1 MVILMIIKIQKMMQG
16 NMKELIAYFFTC
28 FVLSASALEPME
40 DKIMGDYSAQ
50 GGVYLSGDVT
60 INEIGGPLNEVGDGN
75 PSDWVNETC
84 STSLEV
90 ECGARL
96 AFRTGSNQGWLIL
109 DNIRGGFSFEGLT
122 LQTRLI
128 NSGFDN
134 GNPADSDGEVFDQD
148 VLEIG
153 LPNTVKYDNV
163 TFALATSNQARI
175 TDSGAVQ
182 TNIFDVRINGDVT
195 MQGNLLIFP
204 TGNP

>member
-1 MVILMIIKIQKMMQG
+1 MIMKIIIYNLTQ
-16 NMKELIAYFFTC
+16 AYLKTIIGIFFSC
-28 FVLSASALEPME
+28 LAMSVNALEPME
-40 DKIMGDYSAQ
+40 DQMMGDYIAQ

-60 INEIGGPLNEVGDGN
+60 INELGGPLNKINDGN
-75 PSDWVNETC
+75 PADWDNGTC
-84 STSLEV
+84 DTSLDT

-96 AFRTGSNQGWLIL
+96 AFRTGTNQGWLIL

-122 LQTRLI
+122 LQTRHI
-128 NSGFDN
+128 DSGFDN
-134 GNPADSDGEVFDQD
+134 GNPADSDGETFDQD

-163 TFALATSNQARI
+163 TFALATSNQARV

-182 TNIFDVRINGDVT
+182 TGIFDVRVNGDVT

>member
-1 MVILMIIKIQKMMQG
+1 MNIFVR
-16 NMKELIAYFFTC
+16 FFLTC
-28 FVLSASALEPME
+28 FILSSNALEPME
-40 DKIMGDYSAQ
+40 DNMMGEYSAQ

-60 INEIGGPLNEVGDGN
+60 VNKIGGPLNESGEGN
-75 PSDWVNETC
+75 PSGWVNDSC
-84 STSLEV
+84 DTSLEI

-96 AFRTGSNQGWLIL
+96 AFRTGTNQGWLIL

-122 LQTRLI
+122 LQTRHI
-128 NSGFDN
+128 DSGFDN
-134 GNPADSDGEVFDQD
+134 GSPADSDGEAFDQD

-175 TDSGAVQ
+175 SDSGAVQ